1 MVLYIEAFIYV
12 YICRPIY
19 DIYMCV
25 CIYVCI
31 YMMHISSIHRVYPMW
46 QKMPFFNAILM
57 HSMAL
62 ERMNLAY
69 KNVLVKL
76 FVIAHISVSVFGW
89 VLGCVVFGVGSAHL

>member
-1 MVLYIEAFIYV
+1 MYIYV
-12 YICRPIY
+12 GLYMIYIY
-19 DIYMCV
+19 VCV